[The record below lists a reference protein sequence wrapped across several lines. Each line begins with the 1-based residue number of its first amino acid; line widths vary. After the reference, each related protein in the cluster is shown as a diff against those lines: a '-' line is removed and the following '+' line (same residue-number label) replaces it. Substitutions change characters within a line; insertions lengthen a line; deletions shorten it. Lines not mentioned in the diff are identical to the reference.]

1 MVFENISL
9 AFRSF
14 TTNRMR
20 TFLSVLGIIIGV
32 ASVIAITTMGRS
44 ATLSVQAEIARNGL
58 GTIVVM
64 PRPEGNPQLIRL
76 FNPELASRI
85 QREVPGIEAVMPMLA
100 RNCLAKSE
108 GSVYKG
114 MVMAV
119 SEDSPG
125 IFELSLAE
133 GRFFSAMD
141 RERRGLVAVLG
152 AEAASALFPTSS
164 PIGRRIRLYLDPMRS
179 FRVVGVLARRP
190 DAMNLTFDAGVYI
203 PFDTYS
209 RRVQQIT
216 RVQRY
221 AIGVGDGADVIEVSR
236 RIEEF
241 FYGLTRSRTAYRMY
255 SPSAVAETFHAVTS
269 TLSVFLTAIAAISLL
284 VGGIGIMNIMLVSV
298 TERTREI
305 GIRKALGASPAV
317 IRGQF
322 LIEAVTLTMFGGV
335 LGIIIGT
342 ALSYGLTWMFGWS
355 FAPSLFSYPLA
366 LLFSSAVGIFFGLYP
381 AIRASQLDPV
391 QALMYE

>member
-1 MVFENISL
+1 MLFENINL

-14 TTNRMR
+14 ATNRMR

-58 GTIVVM
+58 GTVVVV
-64 PRPEGNPQLIRL
+64 PRPENNPQFIRL
-76 FNPELASRI
+76 FTPELASRI
-85 QREVPGIEAVMPMLA
+85 QRAVPGIEAVMPMLA
-100 RNCLAKSE
+100 RNCLAKYE
-108 GSVYKG
+108 GLVHKG

-119 SEDSPG
+119 SEDSPA
-125 IFELSLAE
+125 IFELTLAE
-133 GRFFSAMD
+133 GRFFSALD

-152 AEAASALFPTSS
+152 AEAANALFPTSS
-164 PIGRRIRLYLDPMRS
+164 PIGKRIRLYLDPMRS
-179 FRVVGVLARRP
+179 FKVVGVLAYRP

-209 RRVQQIT
+209 RRVQQIKL
-216 RVQRY
+216 VQRY
-221 AIGVGDGADVIEVSR
+221 AIGLRDGADMIEVSR
-236 RIEEF
+236 RIEDF
-241 FYGLTRSRTAYRMY
+241 FYGLTRSRKAYY
-255 SPSAVAETFHAVTS
+255 IQSPSAVAETFHAVTS
-269 TLSVFLTAIAAISLL
+269 TLNVFLTIIAAISLL
-284 VGGIGIMNIMLVSV
+284 VGGIGIMNIMFVSV

-322 LIEAVTLTMFGGV
+322 LTEAVTLTMFGGL
-335 LGIIIGT
+335 LGIVIGT
-342 ALSYGLTWMFGWS
+342 LLSYGVTWLFGWS
-355 FAPSLFSYPLA
+355 FAPSPFSYPLA

-381 AIRASQLDPV
+381 AIRAARLDPV

>member
-1 MVFENISL
+1 
-9 AFRSF
+9 
-14 TTNRMR
+14 MR

-44 ATLSVQAEIARNGL
+44 ATLSVQAEIARSGL
-58 GTIVVM
+58 GTIVVV
-64 PRPEGNPQLIRL
+64 PKPENNPQLIRL
-76 FNPELASRI
+76 FTPELAPRI
-85 QREVPGIEAVMPMLA
+85 KRTVAGIGAVMPMLS
-100 RNCLAKSE
+100 RNCLAKYE

-114 MVMAV
+114 TVMAV
-119 SEDSPG
+119 SEDSPE
-125 IFELSLAE
+125 IFELNLAE
-133 GRFFSAMD
+133 GRFFSALD
-141 RERRGLVAVLG
+141 RERRGSVVVLG

-164 PIGRRIRLYLDPMRS
+164 PIGKRIRLYLDPMRS
-179 FRVVGVLARRP
+179 FKVVGMLAPRP
-190 DAMNLTFDAGVYI
+190 DALNLSFDAAVYV

-209 RRVQQIT
+209 RRVQPIT

-221 AIGVGDGADVIEVSR
+221 AIGVRDGADLIEVTR

-241 FYGLTRSRTAYRMY
+241 FYELTRSRTAYRII

-269 TLSVFLTAIAAISLL
+269 TLNLFLTAIAAISLF
-284 VGGIGIMNIMLVSV
+284 VGGIGIMNIMFVSV

-322 LIEAVTLTMFGGV
+322 LTEAVTLTMFGGL
-335 LGIIIGT
+335 LGIVIGT
-342 ALSYGLTWMFGWS
+342 LLSYGLTWMFGWR
-355 FAPSLFSYPLA
+355 FAPSPFSYPLA